1 MLILKLERIIFV
13 IHRYSPIFAVPKKV
27 TMPKMK
33 TNSGA
38 KKRFKV
44 TGSGKIKRGK
54 AFHRHLLG
62 RKATGRK
69 KELSK
74 SGVVHP
80 SDEARIKLLLN

>member
-1 MLILKLERIIFV
+1 
-13 IHRYSPIFAVPKKV
+13 
-27 TMPKMK
+27 MPKMK

-62 RKATGRK
+62 RKGKGRK

-74 SGVVHP
+74 ATTVDS
-80 SDEARIKLLLN
+80 SDEARIRLLLN